1 MPQRKLSKGGN
12 LPNPSKGAYPGRVS
26 SPTIPGATL
35 ATAESPKSTTLI
47 SPPTN
52 TSFRWRGVSLM
63 TRTDLA
69 RWILIDWPN
78 STSRSGT
85 WSESSIMNSTNSS
98 TKTWFFSRIN
108 LWRVTKTM
116 MIRWGFCVS
125 NWEVELL
132 LLRSSKKKTKDS
144 RAVRESWKRR
154 SISWSWRRKL
164 IRPRKRKDRRRRLF
178 ISTKS
183 MLTQRATNYQE
194 RTSKRKWL
202 KNCIRSKQ
210 CWFRPKNKRKNTR
223 LNCKSSKLWWK
234 NFQGKIVIKSM
245 NWVSSKILQDK
256 KELSCISR
264 KTWWN
269 GSRSRKARLVL
280 LSITARVCKLCIK
293 EKGIIFIM
301 KTIKLE

>member
-1 MPQRKLSKGGN
+1 MPQRRLSKGGS
-12 LPNPSKGAYPGRVS
+12 LPNPSKGASPGRVS
-26 SPTIPGATL
+26 SPTTPGATL
-35 ATAESPKSTTLI
+35 ATAESPKSITLI

-63 TRTDLA
+63 TRTGLA
-69 RWILIDWPN
+69 RWILIDWPS

-85 WSESSIMNSTNSS
+85 WSEGSMMNSTNSS
-98 TKTWFFSRIN
+98 TKTWFFSRRN
-108 LWRVTKTM
+108 LWRATKTM
-116 MIRWGFCVS
+116 MIRWGFCMS
-125 NWEVELL
+125 SWEVEPL
-132 LLRSSKKKTKDS
+132 LLRSSKMSSKDW

-164 IRPRKRKDRRRRLF
+164 MRPRKRKDRRRRSS

-183 MLTQRATNYQE
+183 MLTPRATNYQE

-210 CWFRPKNKRKNTR
+210 CWFRPRNKRKNMR
-223 LNCKSSKLWWK
+223 LNYQNSKLWWK
-234 NFQGKIVIKSM
+234 NFQGKTAIRSTS
-245 NWVSSKILQDK
+245 WVSSKILQDK
-256 KELSCISR
+256 KDSSCMSR

-269 GSRSRKARLVL
+269 GFRTRKARLAL
-280 LSITARVCKLCIK
+280 LSITARVWKLCTK
-293 EKGIIFIM
+293 EKEIIFIM